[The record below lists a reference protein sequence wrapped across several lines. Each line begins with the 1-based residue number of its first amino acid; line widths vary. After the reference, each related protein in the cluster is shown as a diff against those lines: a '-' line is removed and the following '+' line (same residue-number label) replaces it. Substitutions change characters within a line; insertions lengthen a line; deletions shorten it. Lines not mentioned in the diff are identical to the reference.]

1 MPALVPCAGRCS
13 IIRCCFLLSGV
24 ALKLSEVNLSDLDLF
39 VKGDPHQAFALL
51 RREAPLYWHERQN
64 GRGFWAVTR
73 YHDALRVYHDP
84 HTYSSERGISLSFD
98 NVMPEQVGSGMMMIL
113 TDPPRHN
120 RIRHV
125 VSPRFTPRAIAAY
138 EPEVRRICDE
148 ILNAVIERGE
158 CDFVVDVA
166 AKVPTAA
173 ICEML
178 GIPAE
183 YRDQMYSLGNAAIG
197 SQDPEYNQG
206 RSPMETGRNAQAE
219 FFGYFA
225 KLIDDRRKHPGKDL
239 ISAFTIGEV
248 EGAKL
253 TDLEIL
259 FNAFLLIIGG
269 QETTRNA
276 ISGGMLALVNH
287 SLERAKLA
295 GDPGV
300 MPTAIEEFL
309 RWTTPVT
316 HILRTASKEGELRGE
331 KIREG
336 DKVVVW
342 NASVNR
348 DEEVF
353 PEADRF
359 DVTRTP
365 NDHLA
370 FGHGEHFCIGAH
382 LARLEMRVMIEQV
395 MRRMPDLEL
404 AGQPERLRSNFVAG
418 IKHMPVRFAPSS
430 AVEAHA
436 S

>member
-1 MPALVPCAGRCS
+1 METLQDTTM
-13 IIRCCFLLSGV
+13 
-24 ALKLSEVNLSDLDLF
+24 KLSEINLLDLDLF
-39 VKGDPHQAFALL
+39 VSGDPHQAFALL
-51 RREAPLYWHERQN
+51 RREAPVYWHQRQS
-64 GRGFWAVTR
+64 GRGFWAVSR
-73 YHDALRVYHDP
+73 YQDALRVYHDP
-84 HTYSSERGISLSFD
+84 QTYSSERGISLTFD
-98 NVMPEQVGSGMMMIL
+98 NVMPEQAGSGMMMIL

-125 VSPRFTPRAIAAY
+125 ISPRFTPRAITAY

-148 ILNAVIERGE
+148 ILDAVVERGE
-158 CDFVVDVA
+158 CDFVVDIA

-225 KLIDDRRKHPGKDL
+225 KLIDQRRKNPGQDL
-239 ISAFTIGEV
+239 ISAFTLGEV

-276 ISGGMLALVNH
+276 ISGGMMALLNH
-287 SLERAKLA
+287 PSERAKLA
-295 GDPGV
+295 RDPGV

-316 HILRTASKEGELRGE
+316 HILRTARKGCELRGE

-348 DEEVF
+348 DEGVF
-353 PEADRF
+353 PAADRF
-359 DVTRTP
+359 DVTRSP

-370 FGHGEHFCIGAH
+370 FGHGEHFCVGAH

-418 IKHMPVRFAPSS
+418 IKHMPVRYTPSATEARP
-430 AVEAHA
+430 AV
-436 S
+436 

>member
-1 MPALVPCAGRCS
+1 MKLDD
-13 IIRCCFLLSGV
+13 INLL
-24 ALKLSEVNLSDLDLF
+24 DLDLF
-39 VKGDPHQAFALL
+39 VNGDPHRAFATL
-51 RREAPLYWHERQN
+51 RQEAPLYWHERHH

-73 YHDALRVYHDP
+73 YNDAMRVYHDP
-84 HTYSSERGISLSFD
+84 QTYTSERGISLNFD

-120 RIRHV
+120 RIRQV
-125 VSPRFTPRAIAAY
+125 VSPRFTPRSIAAY
-138 EPEVRRICDE
+138 ESEVRRICDE
-148 ILNAVIERGE
+148 ILDAVIERGE
-158 CDFVVDVA
+158 CDFVVDIA

-183 YRDQMYSLGNAAIG
+183 YRDLMYSLGNAAIG

-206 RSPMETGRNAQAE
+206 RSPMESGRNAQAE

-225 KLIDDRRKHPGKDL
+225 KLIDERRNHPGKDL
-239 ISAFTIGEV
+239 ISAFTIGQV
-248 EGAKL
+248 DGAKL

-259 FNAFLLIIGG
+259 FNTFLLIIGG

-276 ISGGMLALVNH
+276 ISGGILALVH
-287 SLERAKLA
+287 HPGEWAKLA
-295 GDPGV
+295 DDPNL
-300 MPTAIEEFL
+300 MPSAIEEFL

-316 HILRTASKEGELRGE
+316 HILRTARHDGELRGR

-342 NASVNR
+342 NASANR
-348 DEEVF
+348 DEEMF
-353 PEADRF
+353 PAADQF

-370 FGHGEHFCIGAH
+370 FGHGEHFCLGAH
-382 LARLEMRVMIEQV
+382 LARLEMRIMIEQV

-418 IKHMPVRFAPSS
+418 IKHMPVRFTPSGI
-430 AVEAHA
+430 HA
-436 S
+436 QL

>member
-1 MPALVPCAGRCS
+1 M
-13 IIRCCFLLSGV
+13 
-24 ALKLSEVNLSDLDLF
+24 KLSEVNLLDLELF
-39 VKGDPHQAFALL
+39 VNGDPHQAFALL
-51 RREAPLYWHERQN
+51 RREAPLYWHEREN

-84 HTYSSERGISLSFD
+84 QTYSSERGISLTFD
-98 NVMPEQVGSGMMMIL
+98 NVMPEQAGSGMMMIL

-125 VSPRFTPRAIAAY
+125 ISPRFTPRTIVAY

-148 ILNAVIERGE
+148 ILDAVIERGD
-158 CDFVVDVA
+158 CDFVVDIA

-197 SQDPEYNQG
+197 AQDPEYNQG

-225 KLIDDRRKHPGKDL
+225 KLIDERRKNPGKDL

-287 SLERAKLA
+287 PSERTKLA
-295 GDPGV
+295 ADPGV

-316 HILRTASKEGELRGE
+316 HILRTARKDGELRGQ
-331 KIREG
+331 KIRAG

-353 PEADRF
+353 SKADRF
-359 DVTRTP
+359 EVTRTP

-395 MRRMPDLEL
+395 MRRMPDLDL

-418 IKHMPVRFAPSS
+418 IKHMPVRFTPSS
-430 AVEAHA
+430 ARVQA
-436 S
+436 

>member
-1 MPALVPCAGRCS
+1 M
-13 IIRCCFLLSGV
+13 
-24 ALKLSEVNLSDLDLF
+24 KLSEVNLLDLDLF
-39 VKGDPHQAFALL
+39 VSGDPYAVFALL
-51 RREAPLYWHERQN
+51 RREAPLYWHEAN
-64 GRGFWAVTR
+64 NSRGFWAVTR
-73 YHDALRVYHDP
+73 YHDALQVYHDP
-84 HTYSSERGISLSFD
+84 QTYSSERGMSLSFD
-98 NVMPEQVGSGMMMIL
+98 NVTPDQAGSGMMMIL

-120 RIRHV
+120 RIRQV
-125 VSPRFTPRAIAAY
+125 ISPRFTPRTIAAF
-138 EPEVRRICDE
+138 EPEVRKICDE
-148 ILNAVIERGE
+148 ILDAVIERGE
-158 CDFVVDVA
+158 CDFVVDIA

-183 YRDQMYSLGNAAIG
+183 YRDLMYSLGNAAIG

-206 RSPMETGRNAQAE
+206 RSPMETGRNARAE

-225 KLIDDRRKHPGKDL
+225 KLIDERRKHPGSDL
-239 ISAFTIGEV
+239 ISAFTVGEV

-253 TDLEIL
+253 TDLEVL

-276 ISGGMLALVNH
+276 ISGGMLALVSH
-287 SLERAKLA
+287 PSERAKLA
-295 GDPGV
+295 VDPDV

-316 HILRTASKEGELRGE
+316 HVLRTALKDRELRGE

-353 PEADRF
+353 PDADRF

-395 MRRMPDLEL
+395 MQRMHDMEL

-418 IKHMPVRFAPSS
+418 IKHMPVRFTPS
-430 AVEAHA
+430 AVHA
-436 S
+436 QA

>member
-1 MPALVPCAGRCS
+1 MELNE
-13 IIRCCFLLSGV
+13 I
-24 ALKLSEVNLSDLDLF
+24 NLLDLELF
-39 VKGDPHQAFALL
+39 VNGDPHQAFAVL
-51 RREAPLYWHERQN
+51 RREAPVYWHEHKD

-73 YHDALRVYHDP
+73 YHDALLVYHDP
-84 HTYSSERGISLSFD
+84 HTYSSERGISLTFD

-125 VSPRFTPRAIAAY
+125 ISPRFTPRAIAAY
-138 EPEVRRICDE
+138 EPEVRGICDE
-148 ILNAVIERGE
+148 ILDAVIERGE

-183 YRDQMYSLGNAAIG
+183 YRDMMYSLGNAAIG

-225 KLIDDRRKHPGKDL
+225 KLIDERRKHPGKDL
-239 ISAFTIGEV
+239 ISALTLGEV
-248 EGAKL
+248 DGAKL

-259 FNAFLLIIGG
+259 FNTFLLIIGG

-287 SLERAKLA
+287 PGERAKLA
-295 GDPGV
+295 SDPRV

-316 HILRTASKEGELRGE
+316 HILRTATKDAELRGE
-331 KIREG
+331 SIHEG

-353 PEADRF
+353 ADPYRF

-404 AGQPERLRSNFVAG
+404 AGPPERLRSNFVAG
-418 IKHMPVRFAPSS
+418 IKHMPVRFTPS
-430 AVEAHA
+430 VERLQA
-436 S
+436 

>member
-1 MPALVPCAGRCS
+1 M
-13 IIRCCFLLSGV
+13 LSGT
-24 ALKLSEVNLSDLDLF
+24 AMKLSEVNLLDLDLF
-39 VKGDPHQAFALL
+39 VNGDPHQAFALL

-84 HTYSSERGISLSFD
+84 QTYSSEHGISLTFD
-98 NVMPEQVGSGMMMIL
+98 NVMPEQAGSGMMMIL

-138 EPEVRRICDE
+138 EPEVRRICNE
-148 ILNAVIERGE
+148 ILDAVIEGGE

-183 YRDQMYSLGNAAIG
+183 YRDLMYSLGNAAIG
-197 SQDPEYNQG
+197 AQDPEYNQG

-225 KLIDDRRKHPGKDL
+225 KLIDERRKNPGKDL

-259 FNAFLLIIGG
+259 FNTFLLIIGG

-287 SLERAKLA
+287 PSERAKLA
-295 GDPGV
+295 SDPGV
-300 MPTAIEEFL
+300 MPTALEEFL

-316 HILRTASKEGELRGE
+316 HILRTAGKDGELRGE

-353 PEADRF
+353 PAADRF
-359 DVTRTP
+359 DVKRTP

-418 IKHMPVRFAPSS
+418 IKHMPVRFTPS
-430 AVEAHA
+430 AMHA
-436 S
+436 QA

>member
-1 MPALVPCAGRCS
+1 MKLNE
-13 IIRCCFLLSGV
+13 INLL
-24 ALKLSEVNLSDLDLF
+24 DLDLF
-39 VKGDPHQAFALL
+39 VKGDPHEVFALL
-51 RREAPLYWHERQN
+51 RREAPVYWHERKN

-73 YHDALRVYHDP
+73 YHDALRVYHEP
-84 HTYSSERGISLSFD
+84 HTYSSENGISLNFD

-125 VSPRFTPRAIAAY
+125 VSPRFTPRSIAAY

-148 ILNAVIERGE
+148 ILDAVIERGE

-183 YRDQMYSLGNAAIG
+183 YRDLMYSLGNAAIG

-225 KLIDDRRKHPGKDL
+225 RLIDERRKNPGKDL
-239 ISAFTIGEV
+239 ISALTVGEV
-248 EGAKL
+248 DGAKL

-259 FNAFLLIIGG
+259 FNTFLLIIGG

-276 ISGGMLALVNH
+276 ISGGMLALINH
-287 SLERAKLA
+287 PSERMKLA
-295 GDPGV
+295 ANPGV

-316 HILRTASKEGELRGE
+316 HILRTARQEAELRGE

-353 PEADRF
+353 PAADRF

-395 MRRMPDLEL
+395 MRRMPDLAL
-404 AGQPERLRSNFVAG
+404 AGHPERLRSNFVAG
-418 IKHMPVRFAPSS
+418 IKHMPVNFTTS
-430 AVEAHA
+430 ALRAQV
-436 S
+436 

>member
-1 MPALVPCAGRCS
+1 MKLGE
-13 IIRCCFLLSGV
+13 INLL
-24 ALKLSEVNLSDLDLF
+24 DLDLF
-39 VKGDPHQAFALL
+39 VHGDPHQAFAVL
-51 RREAPLYWHERQN
+51 RREAPLYWHEQKA

-73 YHDALRVYHDP
+73 YRDALRVYHDP
-84 HTYSSERGISLSFD
+84 ETYSSERGISLNFD

-120 RIRHV
+120 RIRQV

-148 ILNAVIERGE
+148 ILDAVIERGE
-158 CDFVVDVA
+158 CDFVVEVA

-183 YRDQMYSLGNAAIG
+183 YRDLMYSLGNAAIG

-206 RSPMETGRNAQAE
+206 RSAMETGRNAQAE

-225 KLIDDRRKHPGKDL
+225 KLIDERRKQPGRDL
-239 ISAFTIGEV
+239 ISAFTIGKV
-248 EGAKL
+248 EGAQL

-259 FNAFLLIIGG
+259 FNTFLLIIGG

-276 ISGGMLALVNH
+276 ISGGMLALINH
-287 SLERAKLA
+287 PAQRARLA
-295 GDPGV
+295 SDPAL
-300 MPTAIEEFL
+300 MATAIEEFL

-316 HILRTASKEGELRGE
+316 HILRTARHDGELRGE
-331 KIREG
+331 KIRAG

-342 NASVNR
+342 NASANR

-359 DVTRTP
+359 EINRSP

-404 AGQPERLRSNFVAG
+404 AGEPERLRSNFVAG
-418 IKHMPVRFAPSS
+418 IKHLPVRFTPS
-430 AVEAHA
+430 AAA
-436 S
+436 

>member
-1 MPALVPCAGRCS
+1 
-13 IIRCCFLLSGV
+13 
-24 ALKLSEVNLSDLDLF
+24 
-39 VKGDPHQAFALL
+39 
-51 RREAPLYWHERQN
+51 
-64 GRGFWAVTR
+64 
-73 YHDALRVYHDP
+73 
-84 HTYSSERGISLSFD
+84 
-98 NVMPEQVGSGMMMIL
+98 
-113 TDPPRHN
+113 
-120 RIRHV
+120 
-125 VSPRFTPRAIAAY
+125 
-138 EPEVRRICDE
+138 RICDQ
-148 ILNAVIERGE
+148 ILDAVIEQGK

-178 GIPAE
+178 GIPGE

-206 RSPMETGRNAQAE
+206 RSAIETGRNAQAE

-225 KLIDDRRKHPGKDL
+225 KLIDERRKHPGKDL
-239 ISAFTIGEV
+239 ISAFTVGEV
-248 EGAKL
+248 DGAKL

-276 ISGGMLALVNH
+276 ISGGMLALINH
-287 SLERAKLA
+287 PQERTKLTN
-295 GDPGV
+295 DPGL

-316 HILRTASKEGELRGE
+316 HILRTARQNTELRGE
-331 KIREG
+331 KIHEG

-353 PEADRF
+353 AAADRF
-359 DVTRTP
+359 DITRSP

-418 IKHMPVRFAPSS
+418 IKHMPVRFTPSMCARNPIS
-430 AVEAHA
+430 TC
-436 S
+436 

>member
-1 MPALVPCAGRCS
+1 M
-13 IIRCCFLLSGV
+13 
-24 ALKLSEVNLSDLDLF
+24 KLNEVNLLDLDLF
-39 VKGDPHQAFALL
+39 VNGDPHQAFALL
-51 RREAPLYWHERQN
+51 RREAPLYWHERRN

-73 YHDALRVYHDP
+73 YYDALRVYHDP
-84 HTYSSERGISLSFD
+84 QTYSSERGISLNFD
-98 NVMPEQVGSGMMMIL
+98 NVMPEQGGFGMMMIL

-120 RIRHV
+120 RIRHI

-148 ILNAVIERGE
+148 ILDAVIERGE

-178 GIPAE
+178 GIPAG

-225 KLIDDRRKHPGKDL
+225 KLIDERRKYPGKDL

-259 FNAFLLIIGG
+259 FNTFLLIIGG

-287 SLERAKLA
+287 PSERAKLA

-316 HILRTASKEGELRGE
+316 HILRTARKDGELRGE

-353 PEADRF
+353 PAADRF

-395 MRRMPDLEL
+395 IRRMPDLEL

-418 IKHMPVRFAPSS
+418 IKHMPVRFTPS

-436 S
+436 

>member
-1 MPALVPCAGRCS
+1 
-13 IIRCCFLLSGV
+13 
-24 ALKLSEVNLSDLDLF
+24 
-39 VKGDPHQAFALL
+39 
-51 RREAPLYWHERQN
+51 
-64 GRGFWAVTR
+64 VTR

-84 HTYSSERGISLSFD
+84 QTYSSEHGISLTFD

-125 VSPRFTPRAIAAY
+125 ISPRFTPRTIAAH

-148 ILNAVIERGE
+148 ILNTVIERGE

-183 YRDQMYSLGNAAIG
+183 YRDLMYSLGNAAIG
-197 SQDPEYNQG
+197 AQDPEYNQG

-225 KLIDDRRKHPGKDL
+225 RLIDERRKHPGKDL
-239 ISAFTIGEV
+239 ISALTIGEV

-259 FNAFLLIIGG
+259 FNTFLLIIAG

-287 SLERAKLA
+287 PGECAKLA
-295 GDPGV
+295 GNAGV

-316 HILRTASKEGELRGE
+316 HILRTARKDGEIRGE

-342 NASVNR
+342 NASANR

-353 PEADRF
+353 PAANQF
-359 DVTRTP
+359 DVTRNP

-418 IKHMPVRFAPSS
+418 IKHMPVRFTPS
-430 AVEAHA
+430 AMEAHA
-436 S
+436 

>member
-1 MPALVPCAGRCS
+1 M
-13 IIRCCFLLSGV
+13 
-24 ALKLSEVNLSDLDLF
+24 KLSEVNLLDLDLF
-39 VKGDPHQAFALL
+39 VSGDPQQAFALL

-73 YHDALRVYHDP
+73 YSDALRVYHDP
-84 HTYSSERGISLSFD
+84 QIYSSERGISLSFD

-125 VSPRFTPRAIAAY
+125 VSSRFTPRTIAAY
-138 EPEVRRICDE
+138 EPEVRRISDE
-148 ILNAVIERGE
+148 ILDAVIERGE

-219 FFGYFA
+219 FFSYFA
-225 KLIDDRRKHPGKDL
+225 KLIDERRKRPGRDL

-276 ISGGMLALVNH
+276 ISGGMLALV
-287 SLERAKLA
+287 
-295 GDPGV
+295 
-300 MPTAIEEFL
+300 
-309 RWTTPVT
+309 T
-316 HILRTASKEGELRGE
+316 H
-331 KIREG
+331 
-336 DKVVVW
+336 
-342 NASVNR
+342 
-348 DEEVF
+348 
-353 PEADRF
+353 
-359 DVTRTP
+359 
-365 NDHLA
+365 
-370 FGHGEHFCIGAH
+370 
-382 LARLEMRVMIEQV
+382 
-395 MRRMPDLEL
+395 
-404 AGQPERLRSNFVAG
+404 
-418 IKHMPVRFAPSS
+418 PS
-430 AVEAHA
+430 EHA
-436 S
+436 SWHAIPG

>member
-1 MPALVPCAGRCS
+1 
-13 IIRCCFLLSGV
+13 
-24 ALKLSEVNLSDLDLF
+24 
-39 VKGDPHQAFALL
+39 
-51 RREAPLYWHERQN
+51 
-64 GRGFWAVTR
+64 
-73 YHDALRVYHDP
+73 
-84 HTYSSERGISLSFD
+84 
-98 NVMPEQVGSGMMMIL
+98 
-113 TDPPRHN
+113 
-120 RIRHV
+120 
-125 VSPRFTPRAIAAY
+125 
-138 EPEVRRICDE
+138 
-148 ILNAVIERGE
+148 
-158 CDFVVDVA
+158 
-166 AKVPTAA
+166 
-173 ICEML
+173 ML

-183 YRDQMYSLGNAAIG
+183 YRDLMYSLGNAAIG

-225 KLIDDRRKHPGKDL
+225 KLIDERRKRPGKDL
-239 ISAFTIGEV
+239 ITAFTIGEV
-248 EGAKL
+248 EGVKL

-287 SLERAKLA
+287 SAERAKLA
-295 GDPGV
+295 GEPGV

-316 HILRTASKEGELRGE
+316 HILRTACKDGELRGE

-353 PEADRF
+353 PAAGRF
-359 DVTRTP
+359 DVRRTP

-418 IKHMPVRFAPSS
+418 IKHMPVRFTPSAMS
-430 AVEAHA
+430 VQHA
-436 S
+436 SNA

>member
-1 MPALVPCAGRCS
+1 M
-13 IIRCCFLLSGV
+13 
-24 ALKLSEVNLSDLDLF
+24 KLSEVNLLDLDLF
-39 VKGDPHQAFALL
+39 VNGDPHQAFALL
-51 RREAPLYWHERQN
+51 RREAPLYWHEREN

-84 HTYSSERGISLSFD
+84 QTYSSERGISLTFD
-98 NVMPEQVGSGMMMIL
+98 NVMPEQAGSGMMMIL

-125 VSPRFTPRAIAAY
+125 ISPRFTPRTIVGY

-148 ILNAVIERGE
+148 ILDAVIERGD
-158 CDFVVDVA
+158 CDFVVDIA

-197 SQDPEYNQG
+197 AQDPEYNQG

-225 KLIDDRRKHPGKDL
+225 KLIDERRKNPGKDL

-287 SLERAKLA
+287 PSERAKLA

-316 HILRTASKEGELRGE
+316 HILRTARKDGELRGQ
-331 KIREG
+331 KIRAG

-353 PEADRF
+353 SKADRF
-359 DVTRTP
+359 EVTRIP

-395 MRRMPDLEL
+395 MRRMPDLDL

-418 IKHMPVRFAPSS
+418 IKHMPVRFTPSS
-430 AVEAHA
+430 ARVQA
-436 S
+436 